1 MGRLYEKMAD
11 GTYRPVGTIY
21 AGKSAYA
28 IAAENGFEGTEE
40 QWLTSLRNTS
50 KYTVSV
56 PITGWS
62 SSAPYTL
69 VLPVSGI
76 RSNDTILIDLFL
88 ETTDTAAAVS
98 DKQAAYNLL
107 DKAVAGNNTITLY
120 AWGGTPMAA
129 FDIEVVACH
138 V

>member
-1 MGRLYEKMAD
+1 MAD

-40 QWLTSLRNTS
+40 QWLTSLRNTN

-69 VLPVSGI
+69 VLPVVGV
-76 RSNDTILIDLFL
+76 RSTDTLLIDLSVD
-88 ETTDTAAAVS
+88 TTDTAASVS
-98 DKQAAYNLL
+98 DKHASYNLL

-120 AWGGTPMAA
+120 SWEGTPMVA
-129 FDIEVVACH
+129 FDMEVVACH